1 MVACVLQGVP
11 HLGPSHAWTP
21 PGSQQTAACARAFLR
36 PPAAGATCS
45 PAATARQQR
54 PAGAMAAA
62 PTTAPAPAQTAT
74 PASSA
79 RSERSESHTTSLTPH
94 VKLGSAGGPYTH
106 VSSQVKRVTQAGAC
120 HWLGVQQRHGIQG
133 PMRRRCLL
141 PHCRHRPC
149 WSALDIGRSSH
160 YCFYGGV
167 LSASDRDHIRLELP

>member
-1 MVACVLQGVP
+1 MHGRHREASRQRHVPGLFSGPPPQVQPAALQQLHGSRDLPGPWQLRPRRHLRLLRRLLRHLLPGLSALSPTP
-11 HLGPSHAWTP
+11 HPSH
-21 PGSQQTAACARAFLR
+21 
-36 PPAAGATCS
+36 
-45 PAATARQQR
+45 
-54 PAGAMAAA
+54 
-62 PTTAPAPAQTAT
+62 
-74 PASSA
+74 
-79 RSERSESHTTSLTPH
+79 LT

-167 LSASDRDHIRLELP
+167 LSASDRDHIRLELPVGAPRVLQRCGGRG